1 MIPMN
6 TVVIKKEEYQRL
18 KKLDQSF
25 GRFVEYFT
33 YLRDVA
39 EARKEAKEK
48 KTIPQEKLFKKLG
61 L

>member
-1 MIPMN
+1 MN
-6 TVVIKKEEYQRL
+6 TVTIKKDEYKRL

-33 YLRDVA
+33 YLRDIA
-39 EARKEAKEK
+39 ESRKEAKEK

>member
-1 MIPMN
+1 MSTI
-6 TVVIKKEEYQRL
+6 TIKKAEYQRL

-25 GRFVEYFT
+25 GRFVEYFS
-33 YLRDVA
+33 YLRNIS

-48 KTIPQEKLFKKLG
+48 KTIPQEKLLKKLG

>member
-1 MIPMN
+1 MSKI
-6 TVVIKKEEYQRL
+6 IIQKEEYQRL

-25 GRFVEYFT
+25 GRFVEYFAF
-33 YLRDVA
+33 LQDIA

-48 KTIPQEKLFKKLG
+48 KIIPQERLFRKLG